1 MPKAKTSRK
10 QSASLKNIS
19 TKTRKLKTGLGI
31 TAYNP
36 TKALL
41 DEDRIGRAIWEC
53 LKSEDT
59 DGVIEVIS
67 IHLEAKNKSQLIEDS
82 NIPKT
87 TFYHSMRSKNPTSIL
102 HIDDYVDILFRF
114 SR

>member
-1 MPKAKTSRK
+1 MPKPKISRK
-10 QSASLKNIS
+10 QNASSRNIS
-19 TKTRKLKTGLGI
+19 NKTKRLKTGLGV

-53 LKSEDT
+53 LKNEDT
-59 DGVIEVIS
+59 EGVIEIIN
-67 IHLEAKNKSQLIEDS
+67 IHLEAKNKMQLIEET

-87 TFYHSMRSKNPTSIL
+87 TFYHSLRSKNPTL
-102 HIDDYVDILFRF
+102 KTLAKLVHACAA
-114 SR
+114 

>member
-10 QSASLKNIS
+10 QSVSSKNTS
-19 TKTRKLKTGLGI
+19 NRKLKAGVKI
-31 TAYNP
+31 KPYDP

-53 LKSEDT
+53 LKNEDT
-59 DGVIEVIS
+59 EGVIEIIG
-67 IHLEAKNKSQLIEDS
+67 IHLEARNKTKLVEEA

-87 TFYHSMRSKNPTSIL
+87 TLYHSLRSKNPTL
-102 HIDDYVDILFRF
+102 KTLAKLVHACAA
-114 SR
+114 